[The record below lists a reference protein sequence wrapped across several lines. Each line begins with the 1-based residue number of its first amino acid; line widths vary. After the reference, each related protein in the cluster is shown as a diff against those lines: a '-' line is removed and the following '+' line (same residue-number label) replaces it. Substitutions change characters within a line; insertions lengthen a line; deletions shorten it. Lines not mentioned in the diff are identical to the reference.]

1 MLLLSVADGAG
12 TLVKYCVKGMVA
24 EVERIPLGMGLTRA
38 GVGEGVGLW
47 VGPATTMG
55 LEVRNKRERTEKKR
69 NMVRSR
75 FPFEHWDSRVMIKR
89 VV

>member
-1 MLLLSVADGAG
+1 MLLGIVLIKAG
-12 TLVKYCVKGMVA
+12 VG
-24 EVERIPLGMGLTRA
+24 E

-47 VGPATTMG
+47 VGPAATMG